1 MEGGESLHD
10 RAFLTLAASERLVRD
25 TDAVM
30 NSLFW
35 LDQLKVS
42 NAHGLT
48 DARCGKN

>member
-1 MEGGESLHD
+1 
-10 RAFLTLAASERLVRD
+10 
-25 TDAVM
+25 M

-48 DARCGKN
+48 DARCGKNWS